1 MLRSQAKRARAVA
14 VVVTATAA
22 LVGQSPERGA
32 QLEFFEQRIRP
43 VLASSCYE
51 CHSTHGEQLGDVVL
65 DHREGIRAEATEG
78 RVVTPGNPDQSVLLM
93 VMRHE
98 IDGLEMPEDGAKL
111 SDEVIADFER
121 WIRDGAFDPRDQPP
135 TADELAGQTAW
146 PAKLAQRRAWWSLQP
161 VRHHEPPP
169 SDEWSTHPVD
179 RFVAAAQR
187 ERDLSRAPRASR
199 RVLLRR
205 LHYALTGLPPSPEQ
219 LAAFERDDEPGA
231 FERAVDALLALPA
244 YGEHWA
250 RHWMDVV
257 RYADSHGSEGDPSV
271 PYSYRYRDYLI
282 RAFNQDVPYD
292 QLVREHV
299 AGDLLEEQRIDD
311 EGGIVESAIGTAHYR
326 FVFHGYLPTEPLEEK
341 VRFVDDQINVLGKA
355 FLGQTISCARC
366 HDHKFDAISQAD
378 YYALFGVLSS
388 CRPGILDV
396 NTAARQSAQ
405 VQPIRA
411 LKRELRSLVAATWRD
426 HVTGELTTR
435 LEDVDRDIEADHP
448 AWLLREI
455 DRTTGRRPSER
466 TNSVAFAAA
475 MRAVLDSSGFRD
487 ATNGPATGTLRIG
500 PNDPEGYYFY
510 GNGLSQGATPAGAFA
525 VGREGEQALQGIYPA
540 GTYTHLDTPRH
551 RGVLHSRR
559 FHVGPAQV
567 AWALVFG
574 RAAHLRFVV
583 QDYPRSG
590 LTFQRV
596 NLDHDEWR
604 WRRVDLGY
612 WSDERAHVEM
622 TTSKDAPVEAGGGE
636 EGFFGLRD
644 VRIQAADA
652 PAPGFEPDPYG
663 IAAAVR
669 EAEPQPHDRRGLVA
683 IVARRI
689 RAAAERWAADACDD
703 RDALLLDA
711 CIRYGVLPNELGEID
726 GARALVEEIRE
737 RSEQVPT
744 PTRVAGLI
752 EADATDHPLFERGD
766 PSRPAAMVPR
776 RFLEVLGGARYDGA
790 QSGRRAL
797 AEDIASATN
806 PLTARVMVNRVWH
819 HLFGR
824 GIVATPDNFGQL
836 GAEPTHPEL
845 LDHLAARFVE
855 EGWSIKRL
863 VRYLVTSE
871 SWQLDST
878 PPTGAA
884 EDDPEGIWLTHAPVR
899 RLTAESLR
907 DSLFAVAG
915 ALEERRYGP
924 PFGANTNT
932 ARRSVYV
939 RTKRNN
945 LDQLLAAFD
954 APTPFAPVGA
964 RLVTNVP
971 AQSLTLLNDPL
982 IWELA
987 ERWAASTS
995 GLGDRGERA
1004 ASMFEAATGRAPT
1017 QAERERLVAYVDAAA
1032 AAERSRTAE
1041 VAAVDAAVAQ
1051 VEERI
1056 EALISPARASLLQ
1069 SSDAATGPAPIASWD
1084 FRGGLQDQVGALH
1097 GTLRGTARL
1106 DESGLVLDGG
1116 GWMAT
1121 SPLRRSLNAKTL
1133 EAWVKLDDLDQR
1145 GGGVLTVQDLRGDV
1159 FDGIVYA
1166 ERQRARWIAG
1176 SDHFRRTEDVDG
1188 GDEHA
1193 AGDQP
1198 VHVAVA
1204 YEADGTVT
1212 IFRNGRPYGR
1222 SYRTDVARFERDDA
1236 QVLVGLRH
1244 GSSAGGRALRGKVL
1258 AARLYDRALSAGEV
1272 LASASGE
1279 PFVSRERA
1287 MAALSDAARGEVRR
1301 LDAQLDELR
1310 GRRARHDEEHTARG
1324 AWTLLAHAIFNLKE
1338 FRFLR

>member
-1 MLRSQAKRARAVA
+1 MLRSHAKRALAAAVA
-14 VVVTATAA
+14 VTTG
-22 LVGQSPERGA
+22 LVGQSPERSA

-51 CHSTHGEQLGDVVL
+51 CHSTHGEQLGDVAL

-78 RVVTPGNPDQSVLLM
+78 RVVTPGDPEQSVLLM

-161 VRHHEPPP
+161 VRHHEPPA
-169 SDEWSTHPVD
+169 SEEWSTHPVD
-179 RFVAAAQR
+179 RFIAAAQR
-187 ERDLSRAPRASR
+187 ERNLSRAPRASR

-205 LHYALTGLPPSPEQ
+205 LHYALTGLPPSLEQ
-219 LAAFERDDEPGA
+219 LAAFERDDDPGG
-231 FERAVDALLALPA
+231 FERAVDALLASPS

-271 PYSYRYRDYLI
+271 PYSHQYRDYLI

-299 AGDLLEEQRIDD
+299 AGDLLEEQRIDV
-311 EGGIVESAIGTAHYR
+311 ESGLVESAIGTAHYR

-378 YYALFGVLSS
+378 YYALYGVLSS

-396 NTAARQSAQ
+396 NTAARQSEQ

-411 LKRELRSLVAATWRD
+411 LKRELRGRVAAAWRE
-426 HVTGELTTR
+426 HVAAQLSTLLQEFGR
-435 LEDVDRDIEADHP
+435 DVEADHP

-455 DRTTGRRPSER
+455 DRAIEQRPTDGDE
-466 TNSVAFAAA
+466 AAA
-475 MRAVLDSSGFRD
+475 FTAALRKVLDSQG
-487 ATNGPATGTLRIG
+487 LRGASRHPSPESHRIRPG
-500 PNDPEGYYFY
+500 DPNGYYFY
-510 GNGLSQGATPAGAFA
+510 GNGLARGVTPAGAFA
-525 VGREGEQALQGIYPA
+525 VARMDDQVLQGVYPA
-540 GTYTHLDTPRH
+540 GAYTHLDTPLH
-551 RGVLHSRR
+551 RGVMHSRR
-559 FHVGPAQV
+559 FQVGAGQV
-567 AWALVFG
+567 AWALVLG
-574 RAAHLRFVV
+574 KSSHLRFVV

-604 WRRVDLGY
+604 WRRVDLSY
-612 WSDERAHVEM
+612 WSGEQAHVEL
-622 TTSKDAPVEAGGGE
+622 TTSKDAPVEAGGPE
-636 EGFFGLRD
+636 DGFFGLRD
-644 VRIQAADA
+644 VRIQPASA
-652 PAPGFEPDPYG
+652 PAPRVEPDLYG
-663 IAAAVR
+663 MVAVVR
-669 EAEPQPHDRRGLVA
+669 DAKPQPRDRRGLVTIMA
-683 IVARRI
+683 QRV
-689 RAAAERWAADACDD
+689 AAAADRWAAGECDD
-703 RDALLLDA
+703 QDALLLDA
-711 CIRYGVLPNELGEID
+711 CIRHEMLPNKPDQIA
-726 GARALVEEIRE
+726 GARALVEEIRD
-737 RSEQVPT
+737 RGDQVPT
-744 PTRVAGLI
+744 PTRIAGLI
-752 EADATDHPLFERGD
+752 EADATDHALFERGD
-766 PSRPAAMVPR
+766 PSLPAQTVPR

-836 GAEPTHPEL
+836 GAAPTHPEL
-845 LDHLAARFVE
+845 LDHLAARFVA
-855 EGWSIKRL
+855 EGWSVKRL
-863 VRYLVTSE
+863 IRYLVTSK
-871 SWQLDST
+871 SWQLAST

-884 EDDPEGIWLTHAPVR
+884 EDDPEGVWLTRAPVR

-915 ALEERRYGP
+915 ALDDRRFGP

-987 ERWAASTS
+987 ERWAAATS
-995 GLGDRGERA
+995 GLRDRGARA

-1017 QAERERLVAYVDAAA
+1017 ETERGRLLAYVDAAA
-1032 AAERSRTAE
+1032 AAERARADE
-1041 VAAVDAAVAQ
+1041 VAAVDAAVAEVQ
-1051 VEERI
+1051 DHI
-1056 EALISPARASLLQ
+1056 EALIAPARASLLQ
-1069 SSDAATGPAPIASWD
+1069 ASDALTGPAPTASWD
-1084 FRGGLQDQVGALH
+1084 FQVGLQDQVGALH
-1097 GTLRGTARL
+1097 GALRGTAHL
-1106 DESGLVLDGG
+1106 DDEGLVLDGG

-1121 SPLRRSLNAKTL
+1121 APLRRPLIAKTL

-1188 GDEHA
+1188 GDERA
-1193 AGDQP
+1193 DDDQP
-1198 VHVAVA
+1198 LHVAVV

-1212 IFRNGRPYGR
+1212 IFRGGRPYGR
-1222 SYRTDVARFERDDA
+1222 SYRTSVARFERDDA

-1244 GSSAGGRALRGKVL
+1244 GNSADGRALRGKVL
-1258 AARLYDRALSAGEV
+1258 AARLYDRALSADEI
-1272 LASASGE
+1272 LASASGK
-1279 PFVSRERA
+1279 PFVSRERVLA
-1287 MAALSDAARGEVRR
+1287 TLSDAARGEVQR
-1301 LDAQLDELR
+1301 LDAQLDEVSE
-1310 GRRARHDEEHTARG
+1310 RRARLDAEDTERG